1 MKFQFSLYTIFS
13 KKIYYLTEQETDQA
27 APDQFTIPLNKF
39 ALAAS
44 TASVCTSSGVAVAV
58 GATGNSTQSQ
68 SRQCSRQSS
77 QVLQRL
83 WSFQLWQNAN
93 ILILPY
99 YSARRLFYQ
108 TSYKINLDFYVRKKL
123 LKAKCGSSPRAA
135 LKCPADVKKNYKVS

>member
-1 MKFQFSLYTIFS
+1 MFFKSPNLQKYIFQKTILNLEFKFPANNSKVLFGGKFKFQAQASFLEYFSFEIWRSVKRIALS
-13 KKIYYLTEQETDQA
+13 EKRLPLTEQETDQA

-83 WSFQLWQNAN
+83 WSFQL
-93 ILILPY
+93 
-99 YSARRLFYQ
+99 
-108 TSYKINLDFYVRKKL
+108 
-123 LKAKCGSSPRAA
+123 
-135 LKCPADVKKNYKVS
+135 